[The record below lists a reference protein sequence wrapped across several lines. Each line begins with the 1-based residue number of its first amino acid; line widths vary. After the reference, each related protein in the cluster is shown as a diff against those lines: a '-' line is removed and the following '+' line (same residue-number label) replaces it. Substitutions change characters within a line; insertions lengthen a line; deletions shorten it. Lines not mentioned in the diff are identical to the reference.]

1 MNLNSGRYVERF
13 LIAATVALMLPLSAV
28 AFGGSYGAPNSC
40 GAGEMHGKGR
50 PGGMGGER
58 MPPYLRGL
66 SLSEAQRDKV
76 FAIMHAQAPVMRD
89 KAKAVQRAEA
99 DLRNLAMAPDY
110 SETRART
117 LADASAR
124 AMAEM
129 TLARLATDRQVL
141 EVLTPEQRKQ
151 MVEMKAEREGNR
163 GDGSRGGEGG
173 AGRHSAAF
181 VR

>member
-13 LIAATVALMLPLSAV
+13 LIAAAVALAVPLSAV
-28 AFGGSYGAPNSC
+28 AFGGPHGAANDC
-40 GAGEMHGKGR
+40 AAGEMHGKGR
-50 PGGMGGER
+50 PGGMGNER

-76 FAIMHAQAPVMRD
+76 FAILHAQAPAMRD

-99 DLRNLAMAPDY
+99 DLRDLAMAPDF
-110 SETRART
+110 SEARARP

-151 MVEMKAEREGNR
+151 VAEMKPEREANR
-163 GDGSRGGEGG
+163 GDGSRGSEGG
-173 AGRHSAAF
+173 AR
-181 VR
+181 R

>member
-1 MNLNSGRYVERF
+1 MKSQSGRYVERF
-13 LIAATVALMLPLSAV
+13 LIAAAVALAVPLSAV
-28 AFGGSYGAPNSC
+28 AFGGPHGAPNSC

-66 SLSEAQRDKV
+66 SLSEVQRDKV
-76 FAIMHAQAPVMRD
+76 FAIMHAQAPAMRD

-99 DLRNLAMAPDY
+99 DLRELAMAPDY
-110 SETRART
+110 SEARART

-129 TLARLATDRQVL
+129 ALARLATDRQVL
-141 EVLTPEQRKQ
+141 EVLTPEQHKQ
-151 MVEMKAEREGNR
+151 VAEMKAEREANR
-163 GDGSRGGEGG
+163 GDGARGGE
-173 AGRHSAAF
+173 AGSR
-181 VR
+181 R

>member
-13 LIAATVALMLPLSAV
+13 LIAAAVALAVPLTAV
-28 AFGGSYGAPNSC
+28 AFGGAHGAPNGSC
-40 GAGEMHGKGR
+40 GAEMPGKGGQR
-50 PGGMGGER
+50 GPGER

-66 SLSEAQRDKV
+66 NLSEVQRDKV
-76 FAIMHAQAPVMRD
+76 FAIMHAQAPAMRD
-89 KAKAVQRAEA
+89 KAKAVQRAEE
-99 DLRNLAMAPDY
+99 DIRGLAMSPDY
-110 SETRART
+110 SEAKART

-151 MVEMKAEREGNR
+151 VAEIKAEREASR
-163 GDGSRGGEGG
+163 GDGPRGGEG
-173 AGRHSAAF
+173 RP
-181 VR
+181 RR

>member
-1 MNLNSGRYVERF
+1 MNLRSGRYVERF
-13 LIAATVALMLPLSAV
+13 LIAAAVALAVPLTAV
-28 AFGGSYGAPNSC
+28 AFGGPHGAPNSC
-40 GAGEMHGKGR
+40 SGAEMQGKAGPR
-50 PGGMGGER
+50 GMAGER

-76 FAIMHAQAPVMRD
+76 FAILHAQAPAMRD

-99 DLRNLAMAPDY
+99 DLRGLALAPDY
-110 SETRART
+110 SEARART

-129 TLARLATDRQVL
+129 TLARVAIDRQVL

-151 MVEMKAEREGNR
+151 AAEMKPERETVR
-163 GDGSRGGEGG
+163 GDGPR
-173 AGRHSAAF
+173 R
-181 VR
+181 